1 MKTGRTLQELLAEV
15 VRQQE
20 SKRDFVAATDHIS
33 LVPST
38 AANASWEAPVDKVGT
53 DLALIIGSE
62 KGDATRL
69 SVGVNDHAHNQI
81 GSHTKIPAQYYDR
94 MRTQDPNLLAI
105 NVNAW
110 FRKDPQPRMIR
121 TLDGK
126 ARGFLSDRYRP
137 LDNSD
142 LLEAALPPLLDMGV
156 AVMSTQVTDTKLY
169 VKVVDE
175 RIKRDLPVEW
185 TPTNRGHQRF
195 DTVSPALVLSNSEV
209 GSGAL
214 NVQTSVWTGGC
225 SNLMVITERS
235 MRKYHIGGRHELGD
249 EVYRMLSDT
258 TKKLTDAALWAQ
270 LKDVVSGAFNV
281 ARFDAQVEKLKAAT
295 ADKIEGDPIKVVEI
309 TAKKF
314 GLQETERN
322 AVLKHLIQA
331 GTLNRYGL
339 HAAVTRAAEDVE
351 SYDRAS
357 QLEALGGEIIELAK
371 SDWRELAMAA

>member
-1 MKTGRTLQELLAEV
+1 MKTGRTLEELLKEV
-15 VRQQE
+15 LRQQE
-20 SKRDFVAATDHIS
+20 SKRDFVAVTDHLS
-33 LVPST
+33 LVPLMGSNELDLVIGDRDT
-38 AANASWEAPVDKVGT
+38 ATHLE
-53 DLALIIGSE
+53 
-62 KGDATRL
+62 
-69 SVGVNDHAHNQI
+69 VGVNDHAHSQI

-94 MRTQDPNLLAI
+94 MRKEDPNLLAI

-110 FRKDPQPRMIR
+110 FRKKPEKRMIR

-169 VKVVDE
+169 LKVVDE
-175 RIKRDLPVEW
+175 RIKRDLPVTW
-185 TPTNRGHQRF
+185 TPESRGHQRF

-225 SNLMVITERS
+225 SNLMVIKERS
-235 MRKYHIGGRHELGD
+235 MRKYHVGGRHEIGD
-249 EVYRMLSDT
+249 EVYKMLSDN

-270 LKDVVSGAFNV
+270 LKDVVSGAFNQ
-281 ARFDAQVEKLKAAT
+281 ARFDAEVEKLKAAT
-295 ADKIEGDPIKVVEI
+295 ADEIEGDPIKVVEI

-314 GLQETERN
+314 GLQEEERN
-322 AVLKHLIQA
+322 SVLKHLIQFGA
-331 GTLNRYGL
+331 LNRYGL
-339 HAAVTRAAEDVE
+339 HAAVTRMSQDVE
-351 SYDRAS
+351 SYDRAT
-357 QLEALGGEIIELAK
+357 QLEALGGEIIELPK
-371 SDWRELAMAA
+371 SEWKELALAA